1 VNPDAILVV
10 MLGRKSMAGFDE
22 TALRRLEELAARTKG
37 GAKLAATE
45 ALELKELK
53 LLRQAAEIAK
63 SRADIA
69 VAKRKIEDREK
80 YRVGGLAVVAGLSRW
95 NDDELK
101 GGFAMLAELSDT
113 VRAELAVK
121 GKNTTA
127 AGKGVL
133 VPLRVSFAESPGEAV
148 LTALKKR
155 GFKWNQAAT
164 AWDGAGDPADV
175 QGEAD
180 LAGGIVTPLPLETAA

>member
-1 VNPDAILVV
+1 

-22 TALRRLEELAARTKG
+22 TALRRLEELVARTKG
-37 GAKLAATE
+37 ANKLAATE

-80 YRVGGLAVVAGLSRW
+80 YRVGGLAVAAGLSRW

-121 GKNTTA
+121 GNQAATTA
-127 AGKGVL
+127 AGKAVL

-164 AWDGAGDPADV
+164 AWDGTGDPADV

-180 LAGGIVTPLPLETAA
+180 LAGGMVTPLPLETAA

>member
-1 VNPDAILVV
+1 
-10 MLGRKSMAGFDE
+10 MAGFDE
-22 TALRRLEELAARTKG
+22 TALRRLEALVTKSKTG
-37 GAKLAATE
+37 GKLPATE

-53 LLRQAAEIAK
+53 LMRQTAEIAK
-63 SRADIA
+63 SRADLA

-80 YRVGGLAVVAGLSRW
+80 YRVGGLAVAAGLTRW

-101 GGFAMLAELSDT
+101 GGFAMLFELSDT
-113 VRAELAVK
+113 VRAELAIK
-121 GKNTTA
+121 GKQAKA
-127 AGKGVL
+127 AADASGVL
-133 VPLRVSFAESPGEAV
+133 VPLRVSFDEAPSDAV

-155 GFKWNQAAT
+155 GFKWNAAVK

-180 LAGGIVTPLPLETAA
+180 LAGGMIQPLPLQPTG

>member
-1 VNPDAILVV
+1 
-10 MLGRKSMAGFDE
+10 MAGFDE
-22 TALRRLEELAARTKG
+22 TALKRLEALVARSKASG
-37 GAKLAATE
+37 KLPASE

-53 LLRQAAEIAK
+53 LLRQTAEIAK

-80 YRVGGLAVVAGLSRW
+80 YRVGGLAVAVGLSRW

-101 GGFAMLAELSDT
+101 GGFTKLAELSDA

-121 GKNTTA
+121 GKQ
-127 AGKGVL
+127 V
-133 VPLRVSFAESPGEAV
+133 RVSFQDAPDDVV

-155 GFKWNQAAT
+155 GFKWNAT
-164 AWDGAGDPADV
+164 AKAWDGSGEPADV
-175 QGEAD
+175 QGEAE
-180 LAGGIVTPLPLETAA
+180 LGGGMVEPLPLQPGR

>member
-1 VNPDAILVV
+1 
-10 MLGRKSMAGFDE
+10 MAGFDE
-22 TALRRLEELAARTKG
+22 TALKRLEALVAKSKTG
-37 GAKLAATE
+37 GKLPASE

-63 SRADIA
+63 SRAGIA

-80 YRVGGLAVVAGLSRW
+80 YRVGGLAVAAGLSRW

-101 GGFAMLAELSDT
+101 GGFIMLAELSDT

-121 GKNTTA
+121 GKHARASETA
-127 AGKGVL
+127 KTVL
-133 VPLRVSFAESPGEAV
+133 VPLRVSFQEAPDDAV

-155 GFKWNQAAT
+155 GFKWNAAAK
-164 AWDGAGDPADV
+164 AWDGSGEPADV
-175 QGEAD
+175 QGEAE
-180 LAGGIVTPLPLETAA
+180 LGGGLVEPLPLEPGG

>member
-1 VNPDAILVV
+1 
-10 MLGRKSMAGFDE
+10 MAGFDE
-22 TALRRLEELAARTKG
+22 IALRRLEALVTKSKAG
-37 GAKLAATE
+37 GKLPATE

-53 LLRQAAEIAK
+53 LMRQTAEIAK

-80 YRVGGLAVVAGLSRW
+80 YRVGGLAVAAGLSRW

-101 GGFAMLAELSDT
+101 GGFAMLFELSDM
-113 VRAELAVK
+113 VRAELAAK
-121 GKNTTA
+121 GKQAKA
-127 AGKGVL
+127 AADASAVL
-133 VPLRVSFAESPGEAV
+133 VPLRVSFDEAPSDAV

-155 GFKWNQAAT
+155 GFKWNAAAK

-180 LAGGIVTPLPLETAA
+180 LAGGIIQPLPLQPTG